1 MGDSSQ
7 SPSQQKRPLVSVE
20 RQTEH
25 DLFTGEQVERRFV
38 KMYFEAR
45 ESGLLADI
53 PDELW
58 KTLCALATYI
68 DDKGECFPSQET
80 LARDLGIGRQ
90 AVNTRIKRLREYR
103 FQGQAVLG
111 VSRNRTRTKKGQT
124 RWGSNV
130 YQLLPVTGFT
140 FGKQGRGANRHDSS
154 MSHRD
159 DIENETSSMSCS
171 RDIERNR
178 TEGTERAE
186 NEFSMSP
193 SVSPQTRHKQ
203 ERTRVQEHTH
213 PPSRLESPS
222 ETESPEGCVDFV
234 EGDSGGETPAAESL
248 VRRFHDGIGAASERR
263 PAKRELEQ
271 AGALLERLGQEQAAA
286 LVDHA
291 LRAAKE
297 THFKMRHFG
306 AVLGYEAEAAEALRR
321 EGQRRIRAER
331 ERREQFEKDL
341 ERRYY
346 TWRRQIIGEAMDAM
360 DPGELETLR
369 GAVAE
374 KLEADGANTRFGFEG
389 LVRSHLEECVAAE
402 RGIPPFPEWRSREYP
417 QLRRAGVA

>member
-1 MGDSSQ
+1 MGDSRQ
-7 SPSQQKRPLVSVE
+7 SPSRQKRPLVSVE

-130 YQLLPVTGFT
+130 YRLLPVTGFT
-140 FGKQGRGANRHDSS
+140 FGKQGRGSSHPNSS
-154 MSHRD
+154 MSRPD
-159 DIENETSSMSCS
+159 DIEDESVSMSCS
-171 RDIERNR
+171 RDIERAR
-178 TEGTERAE
+178 TEGQESAE
-186 NEFSMSP
+186 NGFSMSP

-213 PPSRLESPS
+213 PPSPPNSPS
-222 ETESPEGCVDFV
+222 DDRPPEVCVGFDD
-234 EGDSGGETPAAESL
+234 ENSGGETAQDHAL
-248 VRRFHDGIGAASERR
+248 VRRFHDGIGASKDRR
-263 PAKRELEQ
+263 PSKRELEQ
-271 AGALLERLGQEQAAA
+271 AGGLLERLGPRESAA

-297 THFKMRHFG
+297 TQFKMRHFG
-306 AVLGYEAEAAEALRR
+306 AVLGYETEAAEALRR
-321 EGQRRIRAER
+321 EEQRRIRVER

-346 TWRRQIIGEAMDAM
+346 GWRRQIVGEALDAM
-360 DPGELETLR
+360 DPHKLESLK
-369 GAVAE
+369 GAIAQ
-374 KLEADGANTRFGFEG
+374 KLEADGANTKFGFDG
-389 LVRSHLEECVAAE
+389 LVRSHLEERVAAE

>member
-1 MGDSSQ
+1 MGEQ
-7 SPSQQKRPLVSVE
+7 SEAPSRQKRPLVSVE

-90 AVNTRIKRLREYR
+90 AVNTRVKRLREYR

-140 FGKQGRGANRHDSS
+140 FGRKGRGVTTPESS
-154 MSHRD
+154 VSRSD
-159 DIENETSSMSCS
+159 DIEDDSVSMSPGH
-171 RDIERNR
+171 DIEPNHSQGQ
-178 TEGTERAE
+178 ESPKSEL
-186 NEFSMSP
+186 SMSP

-203 ERTRVQEHTH
+203 ERTRIQIHT
-213 PPSRLESPS
+213 PPPDDPERSSLH
-222 ETESPEGCVDFV
+222 ESPEVCVGLDL
-234 EGDSGGETPAAESL
+234 ENSGGQKTEVEDL
-248 VRRFHDGIGAASERR
+248 VQRFHGGVGSATNRRAS
-263 PAKRELEQ
+263 KRELEQ
-271 AGALLERLGQEQAAA
+271 AVGLLERLGQPRAEA
-286 LVDHA
+286 LVDYA
-291 LRAAKE
+291 LGAAKE
-297 THFKMRHFG
+297 TNFKMRHFG
-306 AVLGYEAEAAEALRR
+306 AVLGYEAEAEEALRR
-321 EGQRRIRAER
+321 NEQRRLRAQREER
-331 ERREQFEKDL
+331 ERFEKDL

-346 TWRRQIIGEAMDAM
+346 DWRRQIVGEAIDAM
-360 DPGELETLR
+360 DPDELETKRSL
-369 GAVAE
+369 VAR
-374 KLEADGANTRFGFEG
+374 KLEADGCNTRFGFDG
-389 LVRSHLEECVAAE
+389 LVRSYLEERVAAE

-417 QLRRAGVA
+417 QLKRAGVA

>member
-7 SPSQQKRPLVSVE
+7 SPGRQKRPLVSVE

-90 AVNTRIKRLREYR
+90 AVNTRVKRLREYR
-103 FQGQAVLG
+103 FQGQAVLA

-140 FGKQGRGANRHDSS
+140 FGKQGRGANRPDSS
-154 MSHRD
+154 MSRRD
-159 DIENETSSMSCS
+159 DIENESGSMSCS

-178 TEGTERAE
+178 TQGQESPE

-213 PPSRLESPS
+213 LPSRPESPGQAD
-222 ETESPEGCVDFV
+222 PPAVCVDFD
-234 EGDSGGETPAAESL
+234 EGNPGGKISEVQAL
-248 VRRFHDGIGAASERR
+248 VRRFHDGIGAAQDRR

-271 AGALLERLGQEQAAA
+271 AGELLERIGARQAAA

-297 THFKMRHFG
+297 TNFKMRHFG
-306 AVLGYEAEAAEALRR
+306 AVLGYETEAAEALRQ
-321 EGQRRIRAER
+321 EEQRRIRAQH
-331 ERREQFEKDL
+331 ERRQQFEKDL

-346 TWRRQIIGEAMDAM
+346 AWRRQIVGEAMDAM
-360 DPGELETLR
+360 DPGELASLQS
-369 GAVAE
+369 AVAE
-374 KLEADGANTRFGFEG
+374 KLEADGANTRFGFDG
-389 LVRSHLEECVAAE
+389 LVRSHLEERVAAE
-402 RGIPPFPEWRSREYP
+402 RGIPPFPEWRAQEYP